1 MGTRSRNDT
10 RIHKT
15 VNVRRHTIDCLFVR
29 TKIEDRALRVVIAG
43 AGPAGSSLA
52 IRLADQGFDVT
63 LIERDRFPR
72 HKLCGEFISPESL
85 AHFQE
90 LGVRD
95 GLLSLGGQRIY
106 KTRFSDRKGRSFVI
120 SSGILDGEGFAL
132 SLSRYEMDRCLM
144 NRAKALGVRVL
155 EGTRVA
161 NVMADGKSITGV
173 EVVGDERETIIADLY
188 VDATGRASA
197 LRKLADRKA
206 ENGVGES
213 GKPLAIAFK
222 AHLKNVRIEPGTCEI
237 FFFPG
242 GYGGLTSI
250 EAGLANLCFMMN
262 ASKARELGADADV
275 LLRKAVCQSRTASS
289 CLESADRIRDW
300 LAVSISSFGRTAR
313 SRMPDLLSAGD
324 AAAFIDPFTGSG
336 MLMALEGS
344 KLLAETIRSSSVSP
358 ASLQK
363 RYDAAFARAFGRRL
377 HVCSILRRAAFL
389 PVLPSMAISLLGS
402 TRRGRNYLAGATRS
416 QAALG

>member
-1 MGTRSRNDT
+1 M
-10 RIHKT
+10 
-15 VNVRRHTIDCLFVR
+15 RRHTIDCLFVR
-29 TKIEDRALRVVIAG
+29 TKIEDRVSRVVIAG

-52 IRLADQGFDVT
+52 IRLAHYGFDVT
-63 LIERDRFPR
+63 LIERERFPR

-90 LGVRD
+90 LRVRD

-144 NRAKALGVRVL
+144 ERAKALGVRVL
-155 EGTRVA
+155 DGTRVA
-161 NVMADGKSITGV
+161 NVIADGESMTGV
-173 EVVGDERETIIADLY
+173 EAVGDERETIIADIF

-197 LRKLADRKA
+197 LRKAADRVA
-206 ENGVGES
+206 GGPGEA

-222 AHLKNVRIEPGTCEI
+222 THLENVRIEPGTCEI

-242 GYGGLTSI
+242 GYGGITSI
-250 EAGLANLCFMMN
+250 EAGLANLCFMMR

-275 LLRKAVCQSRTASS
+275 LLRKAVCQNRTAASY
-289 CLESADRIRDW
+289 LEGADRMRDW
-300 LAVSISSFGRTAR
+300 LAVSIGSFGRTPR
-313 SRMPDLLSAGD
+313 PRMRNLLSVGD
-324 AAAFIDPFTGSG
+324 SAAFIDPFTGSG

-344 KLLAETIRSSSVSP
+344 KLLAEMINSASSGP
-358 ASLQK
+358 ALIQEA
-363 RYDAAFARAFGRRL
+363 YDAAFARVFGRRL
-377 HVCSILRRAAFL
+377 RVCSLLRRAAFL
-389 PVLPSMAISLLGS
+389 PVVPSIAISLLGS
-402 TRRGRNYLAGATRS
+402 SRRGRNYLAGATRS
-416 QAALG
+416 EAASG